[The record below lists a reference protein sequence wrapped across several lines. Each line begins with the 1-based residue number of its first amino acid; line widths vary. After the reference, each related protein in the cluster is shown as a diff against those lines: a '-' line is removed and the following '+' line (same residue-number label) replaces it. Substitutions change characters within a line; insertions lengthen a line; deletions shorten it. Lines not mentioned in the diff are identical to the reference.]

1 MLSPL
6 AASGAGGPSCRGG
19 QRPQPGD
26 QRQDVGEHL
35 PRDRD
40 LGHLER
46 DVAPVAD
53 DLRADL
59 DELLAQAG
67 QRPRLRRLRHRQRA
81 HEVAE
86 VVGERMELEA
96 DGVGGEGATGQP
108 GPFDRAFAFLDPL
121 LRRATLVVE
130 ADDAL
135 GGPRQV
141 GHDKADTR
149 VKLGGVPFDLG
160 YDTAGLLPALRLIAE
175 AGEVAPYLVRRSPGR
190 ALQQVSDLVLQDP
203 VGRQSN
209 RIAHA
214 LGFEELVDLGIGEGR
229 VASEIKPLH
238 PVSVAHDHRLQHRAP
253 AIRAMDVTGSQ
264 SAPLDIAELV
274 EHEQRVIAGAA
285 EMAVIGAVF
294 LIALGRALA
303 RIHVE
308 HDGLRRSPVVHLVDP
323 LAGKIGESSKV
334 LGSAQPLR
342 LEPCPSGWPKPQTR

>member
-53 DLRADL
+53 DLGADL
-59 DELLAQAG
+59 DQLLSQAG

-130 ADDAL
+130 A
-135 GGPRQV
+135 
-141 GHDKADTR
+141 
-149 VKLGGVPFDLG
+149 
-160 YDTAGLLPALRLIAE
+160 
-175 AGEVAPYLVRRSPGR
+175 
-190 ALQQVSDLVLQDP
+190 
-203 VGRQSN
+203 
-209 RIAHA
+209 
-214 LGFEELVDLGIGEGR
+214 
-229 VASEIKPLH
+229 
-238 PVSVAHDHRLQHRAP
+238 
-253 AIRAMDVTGSQ
+253 
-264 SAPLDIAELV
+264 
-274 EHEQRVIAGAA
+274 VIA
-285 EMAVIGAVF
+285 
-294 LIALGRALA
+294 R
-303 RIHVE
+303 
-308 HDGLRRSPVVHLVDP
+308 
-323 LAGKIGESSKV
+323 
-334 LGSAQPLR
+334 
-342 LEPCPSGWPKPQTR
+342 T